1 VELKDYLRLL
11 RQSWR
16 LVTACALIALAAATA
31 VSLATKPVYQSD
43 AKFFIRAANADGS
56 VGNAYT
62 GSLFTQQ
69 RVKSYKEFIT
79 SPKVTQ
85 AVVDRLQMPGLTAAS
100 VASKLSADAN
110 LDTVNLNVHGKD
122 GDPLRAQRITQTA
135 AEVFRDYVGK
145 LEAPTGS
152 VSPVAL
158 EIVLPAGIGHQTAP
172 RTKLNLVL
180 GLLVGLALGV
190 GLAVLR
196 EVLDTRVKSPAD
208 MDERFK
214 LATLAV
220 VGFDAGAK
228 AQPLIVHDDPRSPR
242 AEAFRRLRTNL
253 QFVDVDHQ
261 PQSIVVTSA
270 VEGEGKTTTA
280 CNLAIALAAAGVEV
294 ILVDGD
300 LRRPSVANYLGIEQ
314 AIGLTNVLIGQVG
327 IEDALQDWGPTGRMR
342 VLPSGTL
349 PPNPSEL
356 LSSQHLREL
365 IEDLQTEALVIID
378 APPLLPVTDGAILS
392 TVTSGTL
399 FVVRLGKTRRE
410 QISNAVEAIRGLGSH
425 VYGAVLNMAP
435 TRGAEAQNYGYG
447 TYGTYVRDLPE
458 IFVPPRT
465 EPHREA
471 ERVDVPAAPVSLP
484 VSAPVSA
491 PVGATVLPGLAPVLT
506 AERPP
511 PAAAPPAV
519 PMAARP
525 PVTPPPSFFPPSSPP
540 QEAPAASPPP
550 AAWPAQP

>member
-1 VELKDYLRLL
+1 MELKDYLRLL

-16 LVTACALIALAAATA
+16 LITACALIALAAATA

-79 SPKVTQ
+79 SPTVTQ
-85 AVVDRLQMPGLTAAS
+85 AVVDRLRLPDLTAAM
-100 VASKLSADAN
+100 VASKLTADAN

-122 GDPLRAQRITQTA
+122 GDPVRAQRITQTA

-158 EIVLPAGIGHQTAP
+158 EIVLPAGPGHQTAP

-208 MDERFK
+208 MDAKFS

-220 VGFDAGAK
+220 VGLDPTAK
-228 AQPLIVHDDPRSPR
+228 QHPLIVHDDPRSPR

-261 PQSIVVTSA
+261 PQSILVTSA

-280 CNLAIALAAAGVEV
+280 CNLAIALASAGVEV
-294 ILVDGD
+294 ILIDGD

-314 AIGLTNVLIGQVG
+314 AVGLTNVLIGQVA

-356 LSSQHLREL
+356 LASQHLREL

-410 QISNAVEAIRGLGSH
+410 QISNALEAVRGLGSH

-435 TRGAEAQNYGYG
+435 TRGADAANYGYG
-447 TYGTYVRDLPE
+447 TYGTYVAALPD

-465 EPHREA
+465 HPRETPAPVAAAPAPVAHAPVAPA
-471 ERVDVPAAPVSLP
+471 ERLP
-484 VSAPVSA
+484 
-491 PVGATVLPGLAPVLT
+491 T
-506 AERPP
+506 
-511 PAAAPPAV
+511 APPAV
-519 PMAARP
+519 PMATP
-525 PVTPPPSFFPPSSPP
+525 PTPPPPPPLTEPLPTTAYFTPSPSAAAAP
-540 QEAPAASPPP
+540 PAPAEPAAP